1 MDMTH
6 KNAALAGGNALKQS
20 QVADNYNTTHANQP
34 EAKDTESHSAARLL
48 VTRIT
53 SDAPTRL
60 TKRFE
65 LDQDGQL
72 VKHPAGKLVSG
83 RAEQVEI
90 QDLSDF
96 LTTLDALSSKQA
108 MTYGIAADYP
118 SACLVTEE
126 NRREGS
132 DCISRTRRYFGFRRA
147 PGIMMLDHDAGTRTY
162 SPQELIATLRRLAPS
177 LADVRLL
184 WRASA
189 SSGILTADGSELT
202 GLRGQRLYLLV
213 QDAALIPDAGK
224 ALVDLCWAHGLGR
237 IEIGRAGQALE
248 RTLFDHLVWQ
258 PERLDFAAEP
268 TLGPGLKREVPP
280 AFFDGN
286 DGAPFD
292 LRRLLADADQGIV
305 SAAAKARGEAREQR
319 QPQLEQARQ
328 NWLDEHAPK
337 LATKR
342 GLSVDEARAV
352 LGEASQRLRLPPSF
366 VLCVQDGTEVTVQEL
381 LENREYWH
389 GRRFADPL
397 EPDYHDDHR
406 IAWANLRNGSTPY
419 IYSHAHGGRRFELA
433 YAPQQIVIRKG
444 GRAHAVDEAL
454 KLLRQRGELFDYGN
468 AIAHITGEGDLK
480 VVDQHWLLDYLDRVA
495 QFFTFK
501 EKERDLL
508 EVPTDAPTFIAQRI
522 AAKAGER
529 GFPAL
534 DAVITAPTL
543 RVDGS
548 LLNEP
553 GFDTGSKL
561 LLAAKTPDLPYI
573 PTAPTQE
580 QAARSLEVLWSPF
593 REFPLVGDVDH
604 GVILA
609 AILTAT
615 VRASLPTAPG
625 FGIDAPTAG
634 SGKTLLAQ
642 AIGALLLGCKV
653 PALPPA
659 GNQDDETRKRLFAAL
674 RDGTKVLLWDNVRDP
689 MGNASLDAF
698 LTAPTF
704 SDRVLGASET
714 LALPNRALFLTT
726 GNSLRLVG
734 DTCRRLL
741 IARIDPAMEKPYARE
756 FDFCP
761 VETVI
766 SRRQELVAAAL
777 TLMRAYITAGRQ
789 RLGSGR
795 TASFEAWD
803 DLVRQTVCWVAT
815 WDQRFADPLR
825 ATERAYEEDPDTN
838 HLRSLLHA
846 WYDVFGSAS
855 VTVEELVQAKDH
867 PHRGL
872 DRDAILHQLEN
883 PALSDSKAA
892 LREALESVAG
902 DFRGLQ
908 TSVNNRVLGKWIA
921 KHKDRRID
929 GLRIA
934 QYGSANSKSRKSK
947 QWCVLADNGDQTA
960 AETEQRGVWGSTG
973 VDSGSGKIVV
983 DVPAMQCIDQDRAP
997 HPRPNTDRMH

>member
-1 MDMTH
+1 MDMAH
-6 KNAALAGGNALKQS
+6 NNAASAGG
-20 QVADNYNTTHANQP
+20 
-34 EAKDTESHSAARLL
+34 LL
-48 VTRIT
+48 VTCVT
-53 SDAPTRL
+53 SEVPPRL

-65 LDQDGQL
+65 LDQDGRL
-72 VKHPAGKLVSG
+72 VKHPAGQLVSG
-83 RAEQVEI
+83 HAEQVEI
-90 QDLSDF
+90 QDLSQ
-96 LTTLDALSSKQA
+96 LLRVLDALSSNQA
-108 MTYGIAADYP
+108 VTYGIAADYP
-118 SACLVTEE
+118 SARLVTES
-126 NRREGS
+126 NRQEERA
-132 DCISRTRRYFGFRRA
+132 CISRTRRYFGFRRA
-147 PGIMMLDHDAGTRTY
+147 PGIMMLDHDAGAQTY
-162 SPQELIATLRRLAPS
+162 SPEELIATLRRIAPS
-177 LADVRLL
+177 LAAVRLL

-189 SSGILTADGSELT
+189 SSGVSTADGRALT
-202 GLRGQRLYLLV
+202 GLCGQRVYLLV
-213 QDAALIPDAGK
+213 QDAALIPEAGK
-224 ALVDLCWAHGLGR
+224 ALVDLCWSHGLGR

-268 TLGPGLKREVPP
+268 TLGPGLKRDVPP
-280 AFFDGN
+280 AFFDGD

-292 LRRLLADADQGIV
+292 LRRLLADADQGVV
-305 SAAAKARGEAREQR
+305 SAANKARQEARER
-319 QPQLEQARQ
+319 QQPALEQARQ
-328 NWLDEHAPK
+328 TWLDERAP
-337 LATKR
+337 AFAEKR
-342 GLSVDEARAV
+342 GLSLDEARAV
-352 LGEASQRLRLPPSF
+352 LDEAAQRLCLSPSF
-366 VLCVQDGTEVTVQEL
+366 VLYAQDGAEVTVKEL

-397 EPDYHDDHR
+397 EPDYHDDDR

-433 YAPQQIVIRKG
+433 YPLQRIMLSKG
-444 GRAHAVDEAL
+444 GRAQAIDEVL

-468 AIAHITGEGDLK
+468 AIAHITADGALRVAE
-480 VVDQHWLLDYLDRVA
+480 QQWLLDHLDRVG

-501 EKERDLL
+501 EKNGKLI
-508 EVPTDAPTFIAQRI
+508 EVAADAPPFLAQRI
-522 AAKAGER
+522 EAKAGER

-561 LLAAKTPDLPYI
+561 LLAANTPDLPYI

-580 QAARSLEVLWSPF
+580 QAARSLETLWSPF
-593 REFPLVGDVDH
+593 REFPLVDTVDH

-704 SDRVLGASET
+704 SDRVLGVSET
-714 LALPNRALFLTT
+714 QALPNRALFLTT

-741 IARIDPAMEKPYARE
+741 IARIDPAMEKPYARQ

-815 WDQRFADPLR
+815 WDDRFTDPLKS
-825 ATERAYEEDPDTN
+825 TERAYEEDPDTN

-846 WYDVFGSAS
+846 WYEVLGDRPA
-855 VTVEELVQAKDH
+855 TVDGLVQASSGYGQGDVLQKVDLAES
-867 PHRGL
+867 R
-872 DRDAILHQLEN
+872 N
-883 PALSDSKAA
+883 A
-892 LREALESVAG
+892 LREALESVSG
-902 DFRGLQ
+902 DFRGML
-908 TSVNNRVLGKWIA
+908 THVNNRVLGKWIA

-934 QYGSANSKSRKSK
+934 QYGSASSKSRKSK
-947 QWCVLADNGDQTA
+947 QWCVLADSSYQRP
-960 AETEQRGVWGSTG
+960 TEQDQRGVWGAEG
-973 VDSGSGKIVV
+973 VDSGSGEIV
-983 DVPAMQCIDQDRAP
+983 IDEQTRP
-997 HPRPNTDRMH
+997 PMPRTPRPHTEADVRH